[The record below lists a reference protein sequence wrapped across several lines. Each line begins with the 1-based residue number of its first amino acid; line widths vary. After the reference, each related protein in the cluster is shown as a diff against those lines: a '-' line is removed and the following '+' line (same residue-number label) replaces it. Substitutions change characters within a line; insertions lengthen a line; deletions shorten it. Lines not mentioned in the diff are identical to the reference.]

1 MRVLQRL
8 YRTVLV
14 LKDHFLESIIEV
26 LVTSPEAEIIFIAL
40 LQVPNEPP
48 IELLVLTRPRA
59 RLVPDDAR
67 LLQTQVLIWYR
78 MNPPSSFWFSRGPGL
93 VLYQMTP
100 GFFKRRCSSWA
111 VTPQR

>member
-48 IELLVLTRPRA
+48 IGLLVLTRPRA

-67 LLQTQVLIWYR
+67 LLQTQVLILGR
-78 MNPPSSFWFSRGPGL
+78 HAAEVAQQSEFPEIPDISGVPILHVEFTNTL
-93 VLYQMTP
+93 
-100 GFFKRRCSSWA
+100 
-111 VTPQR
+111 